1 MSTRDRHGSRPLAG
15 ESEKAVNLA
24 GTSVPQQHLIH
35 TDDLDIFRTAVASFL
50 TDHRVG
56 LVEPSVIDASFS
68 AVSVNKLTLLRIEYG
83 AAVRI
88 EADAPERPFYILQLP
103 LRGSAL
109 VVSGREKA
117 LSTPELASLPDPRRG
132 ITMKMAPDCVQIA
145 LRVEADHLQRHLQS
159 LIGRPVL
166 EPIIFD
172 LGMDLRTSRS
182 RSWRA
187 SLDLL
192 LAETQRS
199 GGLLEHPLVAAQIE
213 SLVLTGL
220 LLAHRHNY
228 SAALQAEQVP
238 GAPRPVRQVLERI
251 EAYPE
256 RPFTIEELATDAGV
270 TVRALQKGFHDLLGC
285 SPMAYLREIR
295 LNRAREALINADPG
309 SGASVTDIALTWG
322 FMHLG
327 RFSVE
332 YRRRFG
338 ESPSQTLRR

>member
-1 MSTRDRHGSRPLAG
+1 MKLAG
-15 ESEKAVNLA
+15 PSIPNR
-24 GTSVPQQHLIH
+24 HLVH
-35 TDDLDIFRTAVASFL
+35 TDDLDIVRTAVSTFL

-56 LVEPSVIDASFS
+56 LVEPSVLDASFS

-88 EADAPERPFYILQLP
+88 EADPPERPFHILQLP
-103 LRGSAL
+103 LRGTAL

-117 LSTPELASLPDPRRG
+117 VSTPDLASLPDPRRS
-132 ITMKMAPDCVQIA
+132 ISMKMAPDCVQIA
-145 LRVEADHLQRHLQS
+145 IRVEQDHLQRHLQS

-166 EPIIFD
+166 DPIIFD

-192 LAETQRS
+192 LAETQRT
-199 GGLLEHPLVAAQIE
+199 GGLLEHPLLAAQIE
-213 SLVLTGL
+213 SVILTGL

-228 SAALQAEQVP
+228 TAALQAEQVP
-238 GAPRPVRQVLERI
+238 GAPRPVRHVMERL

-256 RPFTIEELATDAGV
+256 RAFTIEELASDAGV
-270 TVRALQKGFHDLLGC
+270 TVRALQRGFHDLLGC

-295 LNRAREALINADPG
+295 LNRAREALLNADPG

>member
-1 MSTRDRHGSRPLAG
+1 M
-15 ESEKAVNLA
+15 NLA
-24 GTSVPQQHLIH
+24 GASIPQQHLVH
-35 TDDLDIFRTAVASFL
+35 TDDLDIVRTAVSTFL

-56 LVEPSVIDASFS
+56 LVEPAALDASFS
-68 AVSVNKLTLLRIEYG
+68 AININKLTVLRIEYG

-88 EADAPERPFYILQLP
+88 EADPPEPPFHILQLP

-117 LSTPELASLPDPRRG
+117 VSTPDLASLPDPRRG
-132 ITMKMAPDCVQIA
+132 FSMKLAPDCAQVA
-145 LRVEADHLQRHLQS
+145 VRVEADHLQRHLQS

-166 EPIIFD
+166 EPVTFD
-172 LGMDLRTSRS
+172 LEMDLRTSRS

-192 LAETQRS
+192 LAETQRT
-199 GGLLEHPLVAAQIE
+199 GGLLEHPLLSAQIE
-213 SLVLTGL
+213 SVILTGL
-220 LLAHRHNY
+220 LLAQRHNY

-238 GAPRPVRQVLERI
+238 AAPRPVRRVVERI
-251 EAYPE
+251 EASPE
-256 RPFTIEELATDAGV
+256 LPFTIEELATDAGV

-295 LNRAREALINADPG
+295 LNRAREALTDADPA
-309 SGASVTDIALTWG
+309 SGANVTDIALAWG